1 MKRVIRQR
9 AARGCPDLMY
19 PFQALLD
26 PPGGGRI
33 ESLGKQLAQG
43 IELMG
48 GQVIGHGVLQY
59 RPAGMFE

>member
-1 MKRVIRQR
+1 
-9 AARGCPDLMY
+9 MY

-26 PPGGGRI
+26 PSGDGRI

-59 RPAGMFE
+59 RPAGMFEQ